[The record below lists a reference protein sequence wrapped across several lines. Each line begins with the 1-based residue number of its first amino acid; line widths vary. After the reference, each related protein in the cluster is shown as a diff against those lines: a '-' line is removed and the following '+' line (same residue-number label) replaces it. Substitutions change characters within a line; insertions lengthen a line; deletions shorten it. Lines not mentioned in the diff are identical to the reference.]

1 MPEELKILERE
12 IEIGGRPLKLQLGKV
27 ARQAGGSVLVRY
39 GDTVVLVTATMA
51 PEIREGI
58 DFFPLTVDYE
68 ERLYAV
74 GKIPGG
80 FIKREGRPSEK
91 AILSARLIDRPIR
104 PLFPKGF
111 RNEVQVVATVLSVD
125 QDNPPEITAM
135 IGASAALH
143 VSEIPFGGPIGG
155 VIVGLVDGRFVLNP
169 TLAQAEKNQLHLV
182 VAGTEEAV
190 MMVEAGARE
199 IPEETIIEGIAYG
212 HRKVKEI
219 VDFIKAFREEALA
232 LGLAKPKFE
241 PVIAEVKPEV
251 EQAMTAEAT
260 ERIRAAVRRCIDER
274 LPKKEREELFETVK
288 SELAQAYL
296 ETFPEEEKSIQKV
309 LESIEKKTVREFILK
324 QKIRV
329 DGRALDEVRPLAIE
343 VGLLPR
349 AHGSALF
356 RRGQTQVLSAVTL
369 GPISDEQIL
378 DGLDIEETRR
388 FMHHYNFPPYS
399 TGEVRPIRSPGR
411 REIGH
416 GALAGRALEAV
427 IPGEDVFPYTIRIV
441 SEVLESNG
449 STSMG
454 SVCGSCLSLM
464 DAGVPIKAP
473 VSGVAMGLVK
483 EGDEVAVLTDIQG
496 IEDHLGDM
504 DFKVA
509 GSAAGVT
516 ALQMD
521 IKIAGVTKEILTQA
535 LAQAHAGR
543 MHILQKML
551 EVIPV
556 YRPELSPYAPRILHM
571 MIDPDKIRDV
581 IGPGGKIIKKIIEET
596 GAEID
601 IEDDGRVFIASVDPK
616 GGQRAMEI
624 IESLTK
630 EVVAGAIY
638 TGRVTR
644 VTDFGCFVEI
654 IPGVLGLPGKEGLV
668 HISQLA
674 HQRVNKVEDVVKEG
688 DTIVVKALGN
698 DNQGR
703 LRLSRKDALPPEPRR
718 TPAGAGPGAGAGAGA
733 PPHQH
738 RRPPRAREA
747 RR

>member
-1 MPEELKILERE
+1 MFEQQMLERE
-12 IEIGGRPLKLQLGKV
+12 IEIGGRPLKLVLGKV
-27 ARQAGGSVLVRY
+27 ARQAGGSVLAKY

-51 PEIREGI
+51 QDVREGI

-74 GKIPGG
+74 GRIPGG

-91 AILSARLIDRPIR
+91 AVLSARLIDRPIR

-155 VIVGLVDGRFVLNP
+155 VIVGLVDDQYVINP
-169 TLAQAEKNQLHLV
+169 TLAQAEKNRMHLV

-199 IPEETIIEGIAYG
+199 VPEAFILEGIAFG
-212 HRKVKEI
+212 HEKIKEI
-219 VDFIKAFREEALA
+219 VNFIKAFREEALA
-232 LGLAKPKFE
+232 LGLARPKFE
-241 PVIAEVKPEV
+241 PAIEEINPEV
-251 EQAMTAEAT
+251 EQAMAEV
-260 ERIRAAVRRCIDER
+260 EEKIRAAVQRCIDEKMD
-274 LPKKEREELFETVK
+274 KKDREKFLEDVK
-288 SELAQAYL
+288 VGLVQTYL
-296 ETFPEEEKSIQKV
+296 EAFPEEEKSIRKV
-309 LESIEKKTVREFILK
+309 VENIEKKIVREFVLK
-324 QKIRV
+324 QKIRI
-329 DGRALDEVRPLAIE
+329 DGRALDEIRPLSIE

-349 AHGSALF
+349 THGSALF
-356 RRGQTQVLSAVTL
+356 TRGQTQVLSTVTL

-378 DGLDIEETRR
+378 DGLDVEETKR

-416 GALAGRALEAV
+416 GALAERALEAV

-454 SVCGSCLSLM
+454 SVCASCLSLM

-473 VSGVAMGLVK
+473 VSGVAMGLIK
-483 EGDEVAVLTDIQG
+483 EGDEVAILTDIQG

-509 GSAAGVT
+509 GSASGIT

-521 IKIAGVTKEILTQA
+521 IKIPGVTREILAKA
-535 LAQAHAGR
+535 LAQAHEGR
-543 MHILQKML
+543 MYILKKML
-551 EVIPV
+551 EVLPE
-556 YRPELSPYAPRILHM
+556 YRKELSPYAPRILYTV
-571 MIDPDKIRDV
+571 IDPDKIRDV
-581 IGPGGKIIKKIIEET
+581 IGPGGRIIKKIIEET
-596 GAEID
+596 NAEID
-601 IEDDGRVFIASVDPK
+601 IEDDGRVFIAAVDPK
-616 GGQRAMEI
+616 GGQRALEI

-630 EVVAGAIY
+630 EVVTGAIY
-638 TGRVTR
+638 TGKVTR
-644 VTDFGCFVEI
+644 ITDFGCFVEI

-674 HQRVNKVEDVVKEG
+674 HQRVNRVEDVVKEG
-688 DTIVVKALGN
+688 DTIVVKVLGY

-703 LRLSRKDALPPEPRR
+703 LRLSRKDALPDQVRR
-718 TPAGAGPGAGAGAGA
+718 GPGTGA
-733 PPHQH
+733 PHK
-738 RRPPRAREA
+738 RPARPREA